1 MTANKRTFEVD
12 RFLTR
17 ELLLHRDDN
26 TFPPANQVILTDGR
40 GGTYFRDINPSTAT
54 TGFNRI
60 TLSDSGSTFNA
71 PLPFNNL
78 NIKQGLGVS
87 IAKQTINGHEYL
99 TFQMASPIPSTFCAV
114 GTQNGI
120 LYADGAST
128 ILNLIG
134 KGGIATSVSSNILC
148 IDGSPGFAAIIL
160 STPMGTVTMDPEQ
173 SSTLTIQA
181 GFGISLVK
189 TTSGSFSMATTMSS
203 YALNGI
209 YVQGQT
215 PVKFRQPN
223 NIVQFVPAGGTYI
236 NVSSNQLTF
245 GSNTFSRLVLPSGS
259 TIESSTSNYSL
270 LLCPGYGVN
279 YLKVNSSLQIFI
291 NPSFNIISTPNGT
304 IKANNNNIL
313 NTLSFVGG
321 KGIEYEVSSQ
331 AITLKFASSII
342 SFIET
347 ECGTISSNK
356 GTAYFR
362 QGKGIVLSTSA
373 DNMLYI
379 NSKDYNRFN
388 IIDGTTNLITTSIF
402 ATMQNKSISFIQG
415 PGIQMIG
422 NTNTNTV
429 SFQAISSI
437 YVSGPQYAFSYL
449 QIYSTASYMGQDLT
463 SFELTQT
470 INSAPQGQS
479 NLGFV
484 PVSPVSMQTDVAN
497 KLVYVGLDI
506 STLLQTTNEA
516 IDNLTFVVS
525 SLNYDPL
532 NNSITLSSINLH
544 TASTQ
549 TLDISSI
556 TVLGS
561 LFVGTTGLN
570 ETPILITTVL
580 SSFYLETAT
589 LFTSTIGTAT
599 NQLMQFDYV
608 NSQIGINLQNI
619 APQATLHVDGTV
631 LAQSFASYSDSS
643 LKKFI
648 SEFRIHTNDLSTL
661 KPWNFNWLADNQ
673 TDVGFAAEDVEKVL
687 PSAVKKTVDGLKMVD
702 YGRLSVVS
710 IAALRDTNNR
720 LQAVESTLTSL
731 LSKFG

>member
-17 ELLLHRDDN
+17 ELLLHKDDN
-26 TFPPANQVILTDGR
+26 TFPPANQVILTDGQ

-87 IAKQTINGHEYL
+87 IAKQTFNGQEYL
-99 TFQMASPIPSTFCAV
+99 TFQMASPIPSTFCGV
-114 GTQNGI
+114 STQNGI
-120 LYADGAST
+120 LYADGTSS
-128 ILNLIG
+128 ILNVIG
-134 KGGIATSVSSNILC
+134 TGGITTSVSSNALY
-148 IDGSPGFAAIIL
+148 IDGSSGLGTIIL
-160 STPMGTVTMDPEQ
+160 STPTGIVSLDQ

-181 GFGISLVK
+181 GFGISLAK
-189 TTSGSFSMATTMSS
+189 TSNGSFSMATTMSS

-215 PVKFRQPN
+215 PVRFRQPN
-223 NIVQFVPAGGTYI
+223 NIVQFIPAGGTYI
-236 NVSSNQLTF
+236 NVSTNQITF

-259 TIESSTSNYSL
+259 TIEASTSNYSL

-279 YLKVNSSLQIFI
+279 YVQVNSSLQIYVH
-291 NPSFNIISTPNGT
+291 PAFNTIKTPNGSAR
-304 IKANNNNIL
+304 ANNNNIF
-313 NTLSFVGG
+313 NTLTFVGG

-331 AITLKFASSII
+331 AITLKFASTMI
-342 SFIET
+342 SYIET
-347 ECGTISSNK
+347 ECGTISSVN
-356 GTAYFR
+356 GTAHFR

-388 IIDGTTNLITTSIF
+388 IIDGTTNLITTSMF

-484 PVSPVSMQTDVAN
+484 PVAPISMQTDVAN
-497 KLVYVGLDI
+497 KLVYVGIDI
-506 STLLQTTNEA
+506 STLLYTTNEA
-516 IDNLTFVVS
+516 INDLTFVVS

-532 NNSITLSSINLH
+532 NNSITLSSINLN

-570 ETPILITTVL
+570 ETPILIATEM

-589 LFTSTIGTAT
+589 LFTSTIGSAT
-599 NQLMQFDYV
+599 NQLMQFDYE

-619 APQATLHVDGTV
+619 SPQATLHVGGTV

-648 SEFRIHTNDLSTL
+648 SEYTIDANDLTVL
-661 KPWNFNWLADNQ
+661 KPWNFKWLADNQ
-673 TDVGFAAEDVEKVL
+673 IDVGFAAEDVEKVL

-702 YGRLSVVS
+702 YGRLSVIS

-731 LSKFG
+731 LARL

>member
-1 MTANKRTFEVD
+1 
-12 RFLTR
+12 
-17 ELLLHRDDN
+17 
-26 TFPPANQVILTDGR
+26 
-40 GGTYFRDINPSTAT
+40 
-54 TGFNRI
+54 
-60 TLSDSGSTFNA
+60 
-71 PLPFNNL
+71 
-78 NIKQGLGVS
+78 
-87 IAKQTINGHEYL
+87 
-99 TFQMASPIPSTFCAV
+99 
-114 GTQNGI
+114 
-120 LYADGAST
+120 
-128 ILNLIG
+128 
-134 KGGIATSVSSNILC
+134 
-148 IDGSPGFAAIIL
+148 
-160 STPMGTVTMDPEQ
+160 
-173 SSTLTIQA
+173 
-181 GFGISLVK
+181 
-189 TTSGSFSMATTMSS
+189 
-203 YALNGI
+203 
-209 YVQGQT
+209 
-215 PVKFRQPN
+215 
-223 NIVQFVPAGGTYI
+223 
-236 NVSSNQLTF
+236 
-245 GSNTFSRLVLPSGS
+245 
-259 TIESSTSNYSL
+259 
-270 LLCPGYGVN
+270 VN
-279 YLKVNSSLQIFI
+279 YVKVNSSLQIYVH
-291 NPSFNIISTPNGT
+291 PSFNT
-304 IKANNNNIL
+304 IKTPSGSIRANNNNIF
-313 NTLSFVGG
+313 NTLTFVG

-331 AITLKFASSII
+331 ALTLKLASTMITH
-342 SFIET
+342 IET
-347 ECGTISSNK
+347 ECGTISSFN
-356 GTAYFR
+356 GTAHFR
-362 QGKGIVLSTSA
+362 QGKSIVLSTSA

-449 QIYSTASYMGQDLT
+449 QIYSTASYMGQELST
-463 SFELTQT
+463 FELTQT

-497 KLVYVGLDI
+497 KLVYIGLDI
-506 STLLQTTNEA
+506 STLFRTTNEA
-516 IDNLTFVVS
+516 IDDLTFVVS
-525 SLNYDPL
+525 SLNYEPQ
-532 NNSITLSSINLH
+532 NNSITLSSINLN

-549 TLDISSI
+549 TMDISSI

-561 LFVGTTGLN
+561 LLVGTTGPN
-570 ETPILITTVL
+570 ETPILITTGL
-580 SSFYLETAT
+580 STLYLETAT

-648 SEFRIHTNDLSTL
+648 SEYTINTNDLSAL
-661 KPWNFNWLADNQ
+661 KPWNFNWLADNLA
-673 TDVGFAAEDVEKVL
+673 DVGFAAEDVEKVL

-710 IAALRDTNNR
+710 IAALRETNNR

-731 LSKFG
+731 LARFG